1 MRVTVPMLSAS
12 RPSPAQ
18 SVAEQAAK
26 LVQVSYQRSHE
37 LGKPV
42 LTIADAV
49 RTNSFHDP
57 PGALA
62 NAHD

>member
-1 MRVTVPMLSAS
+1 M
-12 RPSPAQ
+12 
-18 SVAEQAAK
+18 AEQAAK

>member
-1 MRVTVPMLSAS
+1 MLRSLAD
-12 RPSPAQ
+12 RQLPARLHRCVLAAQ

-26 LVQVSYQRSHE
+26 LVQVSYQRSHD

-42 LTIADAV
+42 LTIDDAV

-57 PGALA
+57 PGA
-62 NAHD
+62 